1 MFLPNYSMLTPFHSL
16 VIENEF
22 ELFNKLVA
30 KIDTQLFE
38 KLVNEKQHFERIKE
52 MFIYILENVYSYNL
66 DAIEM
71 FYCRIEL
78 DLDDCDEDKQVLDN
92 CEITK
97 KWLHLIRD
105 EIFKDEKFK
114 NHKELSQT
122 FDVL

>member
-1 MFLPNYSMLTPFHSL
+1 MLTPFHSL